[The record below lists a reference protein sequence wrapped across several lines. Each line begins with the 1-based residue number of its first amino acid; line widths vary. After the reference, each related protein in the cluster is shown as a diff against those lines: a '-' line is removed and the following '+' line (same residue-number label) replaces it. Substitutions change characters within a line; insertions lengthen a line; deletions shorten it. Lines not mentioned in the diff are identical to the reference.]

1 MLKNYFKIA
10 FRNLMKHKFISGIN
24 LFGLTVGIACCLLI
38 LSYILH
44 ELSYDK
50 YHKQAENIYRVN
62 RTFYNAETKAVNLA
76 LGAVAPPIG
85 PLLQN
90 DFSDIKK
97 MSRVLQVGNIA
108 FRYEDKRFNERDL
121 YFADENFFDLFDV
134 AVTKGNKD
142 KALDEPYSVML
153 SEETAKKYFGTDDP
167 LDKMVK
173 IDNQISAKITGVFK
187 GFPSNSHFHPEIMV
201 SFNTLKD
208 TAIYGEEQLR
218 TNWGNNSFFT
228 YLLLPDNFNAK
239 KLEAQFP
246 AFLDRHFP
254 QNATNRFKPSQW
266 TSLSLT
272 KLTDIHLYS
281 HKDDELEENGDIKR
295 VYIFSAIALFVL
307 LIACINY
314 MNLSTA
320 RSVLRAKE
328 IGVRKTIGAGKKE
341 LVAQFLT
348 ESVFVAWVATLLAF
362 AITWIALPWLN
373 ELSGLQLSFGSLL
386 KPGIILPLLAVPFI
400 VGVFSGLY
408 PALFLSSFQ
417 PVKVLKGIVNV
428 GGNSFS
434 LRKALVVFQFAVSII
449 LMISTIVVFQQLG
462 YMQNKSLGFDRN
474 HVIILNYNSALAE
487 TYDGFRNELLAN
499 ASIKDIGRSS
509 RIPTG
514 RLLDASGA
522 QIKRGDSLVPS
533 SAEIKSVGGDD
544 GFLSTYGVKV
554 IAGRNFSRQRGL
566 LDTSAFLINEAALK
580 ALGLPS
586 PQAAIGKEFQYGR
599 RKGEIVGVFNDFH
612 FESMHERIL
621 PIAFSMP
628 INQTSYGQ
636 ISIKIAGNNIPG
648 ALTHI
653 ENTWKKFL
661 PEIPYEYNFLDD
673 NFDRLYEAE
682 QRQGSV
688 FIVFAFIA
696 IFIACLGLFGLSAF
710 AISQRVKEIGI
721 RKVLGADVSSIVGLL
736 SKDFLKLVLV
746 AAIIAFPV
754 AWYAMHQWL
763 QDFAYRIGISWWVFL
778 LAAIIATI
786 IAFVTISFQSLKA
799 ATANPVKNLRT
810 E

>member
-1 MLKNYFKIA
+1 MIKNYFKIA
-10 FRNLMKHKFISGIN
+10 VRNLMRHKFISGVN
-24 LFGLTVGIACCLLI
+24 LFGLTVGITCCLLI
-38 LSYILH
+38 LSYIMH

-50 YHKQAENIYRVN
+50 YHKRAANIYRVN

-90 DFSDIKK
+90 DFPEIKEV
-97 MSRVLQVGNIA
+97 SRVLQVANIA

-142 KALDEPYSVML
+142 RALDEPYSVML
-153 SEETAKKYFGTDDP
+153 SEETAKKYFGANDP

-173 IDNQISAKITGVFK
+173 IDNQIIAKITGVFK
-187 GFPSNSHFHPEIMV
+187 AFPSNSHFHPEILV

-218 TNWGNNSFFT
+218 TNWGNNAFFT
-228 YLLLPDNFNAK
+228 YLLLPEKYNPKN
-239 KLEAQFP
+239 LEAQFP
-246 AFLDRHFP
+246 AFLNRHYP
-254 QNATNRFKPSQW
+254 QSANNRFKPSDW

-295 VYIFSAIALFVL
+295 VYIFSAIALFIL

-328 IGVRKTIGAGKKE
+328 IGVRKTIGAGKRE
-341 LVAQFLT
+341 LITQFLT
-348 ESVFVAWVATLLAF
+348 ESIFVAWVATLLAF
-362 AITWIALPWLN
+362 GLTWIALPWLN
-373 ELSGLQLSFGSLL
+373 ELSGLQLSFNALL
-386 KPGIILPLLAVPFI
+386 KPEVILSLLVVPFI

-417 PVKVLKGIVNV
+417 PVKVLKGIVKV
-428 GGNSFS
+428 GGGSIS
-434 LRKALVVFQFAVSII
+434 LRRALVVLQFAVSII

-474 HVIILNYNSALAE
+474 HVVILNYNSTLAE
-487 TYDGFRNELLAN
+487 TYDGFRNELLNN
-499 ASIKDIGRSS
+499 ASIKGVGRSS

-544 GFLSTYGVKV
+544 GFLSTYGVNV

-621 PIAFSMP
+621 PIALSMP
-628 INQTSYGQ
+628 TSQASYGQ

-648 ALTHI
+648 ALSHI

-661 PEIPYEYNFLDD
+661 PEMPYEYNFLDN

-682 QRQGSV
+682 QRQGTV
-688 FIVFAFIA
+688 FVVFAFIA

-778 LAAIIATI
+778 LAALIATI

-799 ATANPVKNLRT
+799 ATSNPVKNLRT

>member
-228 YLLLPDNFNAK
+228 YLLLPDNFTAK

-428 GGNSFS
+428 GGNNFS

>member
-1 MLKNYFKIA
+1 MLRNYIKIA
-10 FRNLMKHKFISGIN
+10 IRNLMKQKFISGIN

-50 YHKQAENIYRVN
+50 YHKQAENIYRLN
-62 RTFYNAETKAVNLA
+62 RTFYNPETKAVNLA

-85 PLLQN
+85 PLLKN
-90 DFSDIKK
+90 DFSEIKK
-97 MSRVLQVGNIA
+97 MSRVLQVNSIA

-134 AVTKGNKD
+134 AVVRGNKD
-142 KALDEPYSVML
+142 KALDEPNSVLL
-153 SEETAKKYFGTDDP
+153 SEEIAKKYFGSEEP

-173 IDNQISAKITGVFK
+173 LDNQINAKITGVFK
-187 GFPSNSHFHPEIMV
+187 SFPSNSHFHPEILM
-201 SFNTLKD
+201 SFKTLND
-208 TAIYGEEQLR
+208 TTIYGEEQLR
-218 TNWGNNSFFT
+218 TNWGNNAFFT
-228 YLLLPDNFNAK
+228 YLLLPEQINAK

-246 AFLDRHFP
+246 AFLDRHYP
-254 QNATNRFKPSQW
+254 REGDKYKPSQW

-281 HKDDELEENGDIKR
+281 HKDDEMEENGDIKR
-295 VYIFSAIALFVL
+295 VYIFSAIALFIL

-328 IGVRKTIGAGKKE
+328 IGVRKAIGAGKQE
-341 LVAQFLT
+341 LILQFLT
-348 ESVFVAWVATLLAF
+348 ESVMMAWLATLLALVL
-362 AITWIALPWLN
+362 TWLALPWLN
-373 ELSGLQLSFGSLL
+373 ELSKQQLTFHSLL
-386 KPGIILPLLAVPFI
+386 KPAIIIPLLFVPFI
-400 VGVFSGLY
+400 VGVVSGLY

-428 GGNSFS
+428 GGNTFS

-449 LMISTIVVFQQLG
+449 LMISTIIVFQQLG
-462 YMQNKSLGFDRN
+462 YMQNKSLGYDRS
-474 HVIILNYNSALAE
+474 HVVVLGYNSALAE

-499 ASIKDIGRSS
+499 ASIKDAGRSS

-533 SAEIKSVGGDD
+533 SAEIKSVSGDD

-566 LDTSAFLINEAALK
+566 LDTSSFLINEAALK
-580 ALGLPS
+580 ALSLPS
-586 PQAAIGKEFQYGR
+586 PEAAIGKEFQYGG
-599 RKGEIVGVFNDFH
+599 RKGEIVGVFNNFH

-628 INQTSYGQ
+628 INQTFYGQ
-636 ISIKIAGNNIPG
+636 ISIKVSGNNIPA
-648 ALTHI
+648 ALSHI
-653 ENTWKKFL
+653 EKTWKKFL

-688 FIVFAFIA
+688 FVVFACIA

-736 SKDFLKLVLV
+736 SKDFLKLVIV

-754 AWYAMHQWL
+754 AWYAMNQWL
-763 QDFAYRIGISWWVFL
+763 QDFAYRIGVSWWVFIV
-778 LAAIIATI
+778 AGIIATI
-786 IAFVTISFQSLKA
+786 IAFITIGSQAARA
-799 ATANPVKNLRT
+799 ATTNPVKNLRT